1 MIPIHR
7 RLDWFARCH
16 PDAVALTDAGG
27 ALDFRAAGQLVGRL
41 AAAFVAAGL
50 KPGDR
55 VVVLSANRREGL
67 LGFLAAAA
75 SGVVWTPLNTR
86 LAAREIAEIAADAE
100 PALVLADA
108 AGADLFDAV
117 PGAVSCPRICLDGP
131 RDGWVGLEDWLA
143 ASAGVPAPDLGW
155 DPGHPLF
162 QMYTSGTTGRPS
174 GILISHGA
182 WDAQL
187 EQFFHTQP
195 YRPGDGVLI
204 VTPLFHIAATI
215 TSMAAL
221 LAGARVELPSRF
233 NVAEVFDLLVE
244 GRVAGTMLVPA
255 MIGQLL
261 LEATARGVTR
271 VEGVRRICYGASPI
285 PEGMLREALSLFG
298 CEFVQGYG
306 LTETAGI
313 ATTLNPSDHLS
324 ALAGRGEL
332 LRSAGRPIMGV
343 SVRIARPDGSIAAA
357 DEVGEVQISGP
368 NLFLGYWRNPEKTRG
383 AWTPDGWFRT
393 GDAGRLDGDGYLY
406 IVDRIKEMI
415 ISGGENVFPQEVER
429 VLAELPSVRECAVF
443 GIPDAK
449 WGEVVGAAIV
459 TRPGHDFDEAA
470 ARAHATAR
478 LARFKCPS
486 RYLLL
491 DDFPRNATGK
501 IVRKAL
507 TAAAGGGH

>member
-7 RLDWFARCH
+7 RLDWYARCH
-16 PDAVALTDAGG
+16 PHAVALIDGRG
-27 ALDFRAAGQLVGRL
+27 EMDFKAAGHLVGRL
-41 AAAFVAAGL
+41 AAGFVAAGL

-55 VVVLSANRREGL
+55 VVILSANRREGL
-67 LGFLAAAA
+67 LGFMAA
-75 SGVVWTPLNTR
+75 SAAGVVLTPLNTR
-86 LAAREIAEIAADAE
+86 LAPREIAEIAADAD
-100 PALVLADA
+100 PSLVLADS
-108 AGADLFDAV
+108 AGADIFDAV
-117 PGAVSCPRICLDGP
+117 PGSVSCPRICLDGL
-131 RDGWVGLEDWLA
+131 RSGWTDIADWLR
-143 ASAGVPAPDLGW
+143 ASENVAAPDRDW
-155 DPGHPLF
+155 DADHPLF

-174 GILISHGA
+174 GILISQGA
-182 WDAQL
+182 WAAQI
-187 EQFFHTQP
+187 EQFFRTQP
-195 YRPGDGVLI
+195 YRPGDGVL
-204 VTPLFHIAATI
+204 VLTPLFHIAATI
-215 TSMAAL
+215 TATMTL
-221 LAGARVELPSRF
+221 LAGARVELPPRF
-233 NVAEVFDLLVE
+233 NVGEVFDLLVE

-261 LEATARGVTR
+261 LEAAARGVTW

-298 CEFVQGYG
+298 CEFIQGYG

-313 ATTLNPSDHLS
+313 ATTLNPSDHLA

-343 SVRIARPDGSIAAA
+343 SVRIARLDGSIAATE
-357 DEVGEVQISGP
+357 EVGEVQIKGP
-368 NLFLGYWRNPEKTRG
+368 NLFLGYWRNPEKTAA

-393 GDAGRLDGDGYLY
+393 GDAGRIDADGYLY

-429 VLAELPSVRECAVF
+429 VLAELPEVRECAVF

-459 TRPGHDFDEAA
+459 TRLGHSFDEAA
-470 ARAHATAR
+470 ARAHVTAR

-486 RYLLL
+486 RYLVL

-501 IVRKAL
+501 ILRKAL
-507 TAAAGGGH
+507 TEAAQRS